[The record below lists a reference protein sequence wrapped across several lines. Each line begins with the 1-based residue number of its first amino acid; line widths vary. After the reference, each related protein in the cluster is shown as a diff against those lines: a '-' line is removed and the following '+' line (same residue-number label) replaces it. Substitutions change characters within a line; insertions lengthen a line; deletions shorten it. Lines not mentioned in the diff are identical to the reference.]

1 DFPALMRKPT
11 RSSAQNMG
19 RAVWAAFAL
28 LLLLMLASL
37 AWGAGSVTPF
47 ETLRV
52 LMGMSDHP
60 DAHFVVTELRWPR
73 TLLAVLVGIC
83 LGAAGAVLQA
93 ATRNP
98 LAEPG
103 LLGVS
108 AGASFAVVLAIGLGA
123 GAATLNLG
131 VAILGA

>member
-1 DFPALMRKPT
+1 MDTVSRSPASAPVPT
-11 RSSAQNMG
+11 AL
-19 RAVWAAFAL
+19 AV

-37 AWGAGSVTPF
+37 AWGAGSVTPV
-47 ETLRV
+47 EALRV
-52 LMGMSDHP
+52 LMGLSSDP
-60 DAHFVVTELRWPR
+60 DAHFVVAQLRWPR
-73 TLLAVLVGIC
+73 TLLGLLVGAG

-108 AGASFAVVLAIGLGA
+108 AGASFAVVLAIS
-123 GAATLNLG
+123 
-131 VAILGA
+131 